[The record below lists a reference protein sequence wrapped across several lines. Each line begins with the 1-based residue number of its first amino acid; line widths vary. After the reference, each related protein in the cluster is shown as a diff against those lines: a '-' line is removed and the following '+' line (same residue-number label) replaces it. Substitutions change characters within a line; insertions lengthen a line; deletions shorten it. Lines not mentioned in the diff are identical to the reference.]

1 MAFEDYDSE
10 GYPISELSRNHSRK
24 AYSVPD
30 YDIRSLDEIE
40 HCLNKSKYS
49 ERFTCAEHIAY
60 LENLQKG
67 LSMIRVAEEREGI
80 MNWEIR
86 EVLERVKKLI
96 IRLSATSDSFLGS
109 RVYDAKT
116 SQRQDNLE
124 TNPAAKT
131 HLTASYSEP
140 LM

>member
-1 MAFEDYDSE
+1 MAFEEYDSD

-30 YDIRSLDEIE
+30 YDVRSLDEIE
-40 HCLNKSKYS
+40 HYPGRRKYAERS
-49 ERFTCAEHIAY
+49 ECAEHITY

-86 EVLERVKKLI
+86 EVLDRVKELI
-96 IRLSATSDSFLGS
+96 IRLSATAESLPGV
-109 RVYDAKT
+109 RVYQKKAKHT
-116 SQRQDNLE
+116 RQ
-124 TNPAAKT
+124 
-131 HLTASYSEP
+131 
-140 LM
+140 